1 MIFVILY
8 TLLLLFTDRD
18 AAQVMC
24 MQALKQWY
32 ETMIPALFPM
42 MLLSS
47 ILVDTG
53 FAAKIGHLL
62 NTTLLRFL
70 KVSDNG
76 CYCLLTGFLF
86 GFPMG
91 AKTTADMHLKHN
103 LSKKE
108 AEYLLTF
115 INSIGPMYTIN
126 FTYRCFPNLN
136 LWKILIGI
144 YGLSLLYGVCTRYT
158 LYRGCNFRASS
169 HTNTIKATPA
179 TSDTGITTHTCT
191 LGLSLPDALYESVPK
206 CGRSILMLGG
216 YMVLF
221 QLFFVTLGH
230 FLKSINLQTHSLYPL
245 LEITGGLNLLP
256 ADTELPP
263 VLFYT
268 NLGGACC
275 ILQTYSFLKPAGLS
289 VRKYVIHKCILA
301 VVSYIIGGLIV

>member
-1 MIFVILY
+1 
-8 TLLLLFTDRD
+8 
-18 AAQVMC
+18 MC

-53 FAAKIGHLL
+53 FAAKIGRLL
-62 NTTLLRFL
+62 NTTLFRFL
-70 KVSDNG
+70 KISDNG

-91 AKTTADMHLKHN
+91 AKTTADMMIKHN
-103 LSKKE
+103 ISKKE

-126 FTYRCFPNLN
+126 FTHRCFPNLN
-136 LWKILIGI
+136 LWKLLAGI

-158 LYRGCNFRASS
+158 LYRNSVFRAQ
-169 HTNTIKATPA
+169 AYA
-179 TSDTGITTHTCT
+179 DTR
-191 LGLSLPDALYESVPK
+191 SLPDALYESVPK

-230 FLKSINLQTHSLYPL
+230 FLVSINLQTPLLYPL
-245 LEITGGLNLLP
+245 LEITGGLGMLP
-256 ADTELPP
+256 VDTGLPL

-275 ILQTYSFLKPAGLS
+275 IIQTYSFLKPAGLS
-289 VRKYVIHKCILA
+289 VRKYALHKCILA
-301 VVSYIIGGLIV
+301 VVSYLAGLAISSI